1 MLIQLSNSYLVTVA
15 MAQSYLYLSNGYLA
29 TIEANHIVVML
40 QGICHYVN
48 TSCHVL
54 PIETYHTILANQIS
68 ITDFC

>member
-1 MLIQLSNSYLVTVA
+1 MF
-15 MAQSYLYLSNGYLA
+15 
-29 TIEANHIVVML
+29 
-40 QGICHYVN
+40 QGVCYYGN